1 MRFTLLLVLWLSVAA
16 AATPF
21 ETFVDDF
28 FEHAW
33 YRYQPSSGVSAGF
46 HEYDA
51 RLEDLSQASLREE
64 VVTLRRSLEKLRA
77 LTGLSARDEEDRRFL
92 EGAIQARLQDLDELR
107 DWEKDPDAYQSA
119 CTYGAFVI
127 MSRTFAPPAERLK
140 SLTARERLMP
150 ALLEQARQNLKN
162 PPRIYTEIAL
172 DQVDGSIRFFEKD
185 VPAAFPGLKDPAFE
199 AANAAVVQALKDY
212 RTFLKEDLL
221 PRSQGDFRI
230 GAEAFRK
237 KLRYNELLE
246 IPLDELQRLG
256 MADLRKNQAAFA
268 ATAAKLYP
276 GKKPL
281 EALALLE
288 KDHPPP
294 EQLLQSLRDLL
305 GGLKAYCEAHICT
318 IPSPVLPL
326 VEETPPFMRALT
338 FASMDNPGAY
348 EKKAT
353 EAYFHVTLPEKDW
366 PPQEVAEHMAGFNVG
381 TLVSTAVHEAYPG
394 HYVQFLWSPRAVGK
408 VRRLLYCDTNSE
420 GWAHYTE
427 QMMLDEGY
435 GPPADSPAGLKL
447 RLGQLQ
453 DALLRNA
460 RFIVGLQMHTGSL
473 SFDEGVAF
481 FEREGYASHAN
492 AVRETRRGTSDP
504 TYLYYT
510 LGKLE
515 VLRLREDCRKA
526 WGDGYSLRRF
536 HDAYLAEGCPPLPI
550 VRRAL
555 LAKP

>member
-1 MRFTLLLVLWLSVAA
+1 MRVLLLVLLMSAA
-16 AATPF
+16 SLAATPF
-21 ETFVDDF
+21 ESFADDF
-28 FEHAW
+28 FENAW
-33 YRYQPSSGVSAGF
+33 FRFQPSAAVSAGF
-46 HEYDA
+46 HAYDA
-51 RLEDLSQASLREE
+51 RLEDLSVESIYTQC
-64 VVTLRRSLEKLRA
+64 VTLHAYLDKLRA
-77 LTGLSARDEEDRRFL
+77 LSGLSPREEEDRRFL
-92 EGAIQARLQDLDELR
+92 EGVILGRLQDLEELK
-107 DWEKDPDAYQSA
+107 DWENDPDAYQSA
-119 CTYGAFVI
+119 CTYGAYVLT
-127 MSRTFAPPAERLK
+127 SRTFAPPAERLK
-140 SLTARERLMP
+140 SLTEREKLMP
-150 ALLEQARQNLKN
+150 ALLQQARKNLKN

-172 DQVDGSIRFFEKD
+172 EQVDGSVSFFEKD
-185 VPAAFPGLKDPAFE
+185 VPSAFPGIDDPEFAK
-199 AANAAVVQALKDY
+199 ANAQVVQALKDY
-212 RTFLKEDLL
+212 KAFLKDVLL
-221 PRSQGDFRI
+221 PRSRGDFRI
-230 GAEAFRK
+230 GPEAFQK
-237 KLRYNELLE
+237 KLLYNELLE
-246 IPLDELQRLG
+246 IPLPQLREIG

-268 ATAAKLYP
+268 ATAARLDP
-276 GKKPL
+276 GMKPL

-294 EQLLQSLRDLL
+294 DELLQSLRDLMD
-305 GGLKAYCEAHICT
+305 GLKEYCEARICT
-318 IPSPVLPL
+318 IPSPVLPKI
-326 VEETPPFMRALT
+326 EESPPFMRALT
-338 FASMDNPGAY
+338 FASMDNPGPY
-348 EKKAT
+348 ETKAT

-366 PPQEVAEHMAGFNVG
+366 SAQEVEEHMAGFNVG

-394 HYVQFLWSPRAVGK
+394 HYVQFLWSPQARGK
-408 VRRLLYCDTNSE
+408 VRRILYCDTNSE

-435 GPPADSPAGLKL
+435 GPPADSPEGLKL

-460 RFIVGLQMHTGSL
+460 RFIVGLDMHTGKM

-481 FEREGYASHAN
+481 FEKEGYASHAN
-492 AVRETRRGTSDP
+492 ALRETKRGTSDP

-555 LAKP
+555 LKK